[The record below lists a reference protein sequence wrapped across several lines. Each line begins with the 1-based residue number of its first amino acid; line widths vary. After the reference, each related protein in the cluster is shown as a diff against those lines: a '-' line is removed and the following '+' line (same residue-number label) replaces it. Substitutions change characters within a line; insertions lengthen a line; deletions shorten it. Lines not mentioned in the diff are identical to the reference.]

1 MVIFRKLSARQK
13 ALAGALAATL
23 LATWWAS
30 SFENESE
37 DLLAPTVRRQA
48 PTAVTGARSVA
59 NDFIASAPQP
69 AAASASGRA
78 AWPQAGALL
87 IPAPPPPP
95 SIEAPVTPV
104 AAEPLP
110 PLPFKYVGVIG
121 EESQQAVILMQGEN
135 VHILKAGESVDDL
148 YRIERI
154 THARIEFLYIPL
166 SQRQTLEIA
175 PYENLP

>member
-1 MVIFRKLSARQK
+1 MVMFRKLSARQK

-48 PTAVTGARSVA
+48 PTAATGTLGVA
-59 NDFIASAPQP
+59 NDFIASAPPP
-69 AAASASGRA
+69 AAASASGRV

-87 IPAPPPPP
+87 IAVPPTPL
-95 SIEAPVTPV
+95 SVEAPVTPV
-104 AAEPLP
+104 IAEPLP
-110 PLPFKYVGVIG
+110 SLPFKYVGVIG
-121 EESQQAVILMQGEN
+121 EEDQQAVILMQGEN
-135 VHILKAGESVDDL
+135 VHILKTGESVDDL